1 MATPYTV
8 CFVTAGDEDV
18 AASLAR
24 GLVEDK
30 LAACVS
36 VVGNV
41 SSTYRW
47 EDKIETSR
55 ECLLI
60 IKTRKTL
67 ANDIQQFIKSNHPSK
82 TPEVIFLDVSSGSMS
97 YLNWV
102 GANTLFTSNIPKDKI
117 GKHLP

>member
-1 MATPYTV
+1 MATQYTV
-8 CFVTAGDEDV
+8 CFVTAGDEKT
-18 AASLAR
+18 AASLAKD
-24 GLVEDK
+24 LVEDK

-41 SSTYRW
+41 LSTYRW

-60 IKTRKTL
+60 IKTRKNLT
-67 ANDIQQFIKSNHPSK
+67 DDVQQFIKSHHPSK
-82 TPEVIFLDVSSGSMS
+82 TPEVIFLDVSGGSMA

-102 GANTLFTSNIPKDKI
+102 GANTLFTSNISKDKI
-117 GKHLP
+117 GR